1 MPRLVLGVGI
11 PAVMLV
17 VGLGSFLAYRSE
29 LPDRVATSYDGPGGT
44 PDYSMTLGQ
53 LLLVSIITMTL
64 GIMPCVAI
72 ALTRRKLHQCLILTM
87 SFCGAVLGAVGAML
101 PVVTV
106 INQRGLEHW
115 QDARLPSSL
124 LIAMIG
130 SAVIVGGLAMWAAYS
145 ITPADRQTVSQ
156 V

>member
-11 PAVMLV
+11 PAAILAA
-17 VGLGSFLAYRSE
+17 GLGPFLAYHSE

-53 LLLVSIITMTL
+53 LLLVSIVTMTL
-64 GIMPCVAI
+64 GIIPCVII
-72 ALTRRKLHQCLILTM
+72 ALTRRKLHQCLVLTLP
-87 SFCGAVLGAVGAML
+87 SCGAML
-101 PVVTV
+101 GTAGATLPVITI

-130 SAVIVGGLAMWAAYS
+130 SVVIVGGLAIWAAYS
-145 ITPADRQTVSQ
+145 ITSTDRRNVSQ